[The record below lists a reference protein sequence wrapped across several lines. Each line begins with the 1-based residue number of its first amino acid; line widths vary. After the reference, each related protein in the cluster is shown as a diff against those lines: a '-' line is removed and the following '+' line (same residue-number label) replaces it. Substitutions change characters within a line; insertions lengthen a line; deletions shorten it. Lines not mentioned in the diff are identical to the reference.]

1 MKGVILLNGE
11 PPENFITVQN
21 DTVVVCCD
29 GALKWAKQKI
39 NKIDELVGD
48 FDSLGYIPENAIV
61 FPVEKDFT
69 DGETALD
76 ILIKKGVEKVEI
88 YGGGGGREDHF
99 FGNMQLL
106 FKAYKKGV
114 KAVMHTAQS
123 DIFCA
128 GKNFELQKIKG
139 KTFSLA
145 PVGYSAH
152 IINSSGV
159 KYPLN
164 NLTLHAGSCRGIS
177 NIALSDKVEVNC
189 DRGAL
194 YVFVNKNV

>member
-1 MKGVILLNGE
+1 M
-11 PPENFITVQN
+11 
-21 DTVVVCCD
+21 
-29 GALKWAKQKI
+29 
-39 NKIDELVGD
+39 GD
-48 FDSLGYIPENAIV
+48 FVSLAYIPENAIV
-61 FPVEKDFT
+61 FPVEKNFT

-177 NIALSDKVEVNC
+177 NIALSDKVEINC
-189 DRGAL
+189 DKGAL